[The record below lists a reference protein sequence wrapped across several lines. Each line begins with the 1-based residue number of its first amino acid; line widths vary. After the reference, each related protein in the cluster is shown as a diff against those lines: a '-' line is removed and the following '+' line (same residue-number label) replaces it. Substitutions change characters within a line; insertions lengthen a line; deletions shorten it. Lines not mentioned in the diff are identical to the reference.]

1 MSKISELINSKENIS
16 QENNSM
22 GFSVE
27 ITENT
32 QEKIQEINVDEEIDN
47 KKDETPQEKVDKNVD
62 EEIDN
67 KNNEIPQENVDKNVE
82 EV

>member
-22 GFSVE
+22 GNSVE

-32 QEKIQEINVDEEIDN
+32 QEKIQEINVDEEMEN
-47 KKDETPQEKVDKNVD
+47 KKDKTLEKKVDK
-62 EEIDN
+62 
-67 KNNEIPQENVDKNVE
+67 KY
-82 EV
+82 

>member
-22 GFSVE
+22 GNSVE

-32 QEKIQEINVDEEIDN
+32 QEKIQEINVDEEMEN
-47 KKDETPQEKVDKNVD
+47 KKDKALEKKVYK
-62 EEIDN
+62 
-67 KNNEIPQENVDKNVE
+67 KY
-82 EV
+82 

>member
-22 GFSVE
+22 GNSVE

-32 QEKIQEINVDEEIDN
+32 QEKIQEI
-47 KKDETPQEKVDKNVD
+47 NVD